1 MFAVRSLSYLA
12 HTYLDVQTRM
22 MRTGSWGADLL
33 ATSTHDALLVFS
45 WRIEMGDFGFVYI
58 NNPRLTFNY

>member
-1 MFAVRSLSYLA
+1 
-12 HTYLDVQTRM
+12 M
-22 MRTGSWGADLL
+22 MRTRSWGADLF